1 MDFSASHAARWQ
13 AYQTRARIGARIWF
27 AAIKGAL
34 LAWIAL
40 TIYVVWRETA
50 VYFPAFGHRYF
61 LSWLLAWLFTD
72 VPGLRGLGPW
82 LHLQYEGRWYPLP
95 AMYQFLNGPRFY
107 KASFGFWFAHFCRYT
122 SIAPAALIGVFIA
135 LKLRREAGPE
145 HVRGLRLLTP
155 HRLNA
160 QLAGGQLWRAGRI
173 IARLVWLGRCG
184 APAPMRIGAVEIPP
198 KKEPE
203 NFLITGS
210 PGAGK
215 STLIRHFL
223 TRIAERGQS
232 AVVLDPEREYVQEFY
247 DPKRGDLILNPRDR
261 RCPWWSPW
269 EEFRKESLDTDVA
282 ALAAS
287 MLPDLPNTFA
297 ENASARFFRESS
309 RTLLEAIF
317 HRVPKHQT
325 ERILQVLSLPREE
338 LRQTL
343 AGTPAEP
350 LIDPGAHE
358 QGAGIVATAA
368 GAVRP
373 FQYLPRRED
382 TKNSWSAR
390 RWAERP
396 AGWLF
401 LTSMEDSRAA
411 LVRLQA
417 LWLDSLVR
425 WLLGADLE
433 HAGRQVWIVIDELA
447 TLGYQPQLE
456 QLVTRGRKRGLCVVM
471 GFQNVSQLRS
481 IYGRDRTTTLTSAPT
496 TKVILRC
503 DEAETAEW
511 ASEQL
516 GKHEVVRIEMTA
528 LAGLSSYREGFNLQ
542 PHRSVEPIVMAAE
555 VQSLREYE
563 GYLCVAGADRAKIAI
578 PPRHLERRQP
588 SFLPRQREAHEGDS
602 LSNSAAG
609 QREKQ
614 DEAAAAG
621 EAMNI
626 ESAAQQGRANTIAA
640 SARGARR
647 DKWA

>member
-1 MDFSASHAARWQ
+1 MDFSASDAARWQ
-13 AYQTRARIGARIWF
+13 AYQTCARIGARIWF
-27 AAIKGAL
+27 TAIKGAL
-34 LAWIAL
+34 LVWIGL
-40 TIYVVWRETA
+40 TIFVVWHETA

-61 LSWLLAWLFTD
+61 LSWFVAWVFTD
-72 VPGLRGLGPW
+72 VPGLRGLGRW

-95 AMYQFLNGPRFY
+95 SMYRFLNGPHLY
-107 KASFGFWFAHFCRYT
+107 KASFGFWFEHFCRYT
-122 SIAPAALIGVFIA
+122 AIVPLAFFGIFIA
-135 LKLRREAGPE
+135 LKLRRDSGPE

-155 HRLNA
+155 RRLNA
-160 QLAGGQLWRAGRI
+160 QLAGGPLRKATRMIACLAFPGRDS
-173 IARLVWLGRCG
+173 
-184 APAPMRIGAVEIPP
+184 APAALQIGEVVIPP

-247 DPKRGDLILNPRDR
+247 DPKRGDLILNPLDR

-269 EEFRKESLDTDVA
+269 GEFRKESFDTDVA

-317 HRVPKHQT
+317 HKVPEHQT
-325 ERILQVLSLPREE
+325 DRILQVLSLSREE

-343 AGTPAEP
+343 AETPAEP

-373 FQYLPRRED
+373 FQYLPRREEID
-382 TKNSWSAR
+382 ASWSAR
-390 RWAERP
+390 RWAEQPR
-396 AGWLF
+396 GWLF

-433 HAGRQVWIVIDELA
+433 HAGRQVWIMIDELA
-447 TLGYQPQLE
+447 VLGYQPELE

-516 GKHEVVRIEMTA
+516 GKHEVVRVEMTA

-555 VQSLREYE
+555 VQSLKEYE

-578 PPRHLERRQP
+578 PPRHLERRQAP
-588 SFLPRQREAHEGDS
+588 FVPRQPIPDHASEASDPLPQEPGKDDKTVTT
-602 LSNSAAG
+602 A
-609 QREKQ
+609 
-614 DEAAAAG
+614 EAP
-621 EAMNI
+621 EV
-626 ESAAQQGRANTIAA
+626 ESRPSERRPALTSA
-640 SARGARR
+640 SASRSAR

>member
-1 MDFSASHAARWQ
+1 MDFSASDAARWQ
-13 AYQTRARIGARIWF
+13 AYQTRARIGVRIWF
-27 AAIKGAL
+27 TAIKGAL
-34 LAWIAL
+34 LIWIAL

-61 LSWLLAWLFTD
+61 LSWFLAWLFTD

-82 LHLQYEGRWYPLP
+82 LHLQYQGRWYPLP
-95 AMYQFLNGPRFY
+95 SMYQFLNGPHFY
-107 KASFGFWFAHFCRYT
+107 KASFGFWFEHFCRYT
-122 SIAPAALIGVFIA
+122 AIVPLAFFGLFVA
-135 LKLRREAGPE
+135 LKLRRDAGPE

-155 HRLNA
+155 RRLNT
-160 QLAGGQLWRAGRI
+160 QLAGGAPRR
-173 IARLVWLGRCG
+173 LGRFLAAMAVREQRH
-184 APAPMRIGAVEIPP
+184 APAPLRIGAVVIPS

-223 TRIAERGQS
+223 RRIAERGQS

-247 DPKRGDLILNPRDR
+247 DPKRGDFILNPRDR

-269 EEFRKESLDTDVA
+269 EEFRRESFDTDVA

-317 HRVPKHQT
+317 HKVPEHQT
-325 ERILQVLSLPREE
+325 DRILQLLSLPREE

-350 LIDPGAHE
+350 LVDPGAHE

-373 FQYLPRRED
+373 FQYLPRRDE
-382 TKNSWSAR
+382 TKASWSAR
-390 RWAERP
+390 RWSEQPR
-396 AGWLF
+396 GWLF

-433 HAGRQVWIVIDELA
+433 QAGRQVWIMIDELA
-447 TLGYQPQLE
+447 VLGYQPQLE

-516 GKHEVVRIEMTA
+516 GKHEIIRVEMTA

-588 SFLPRQREAHEGDS
+588 GFLPRQPSAEACGGPPERP
-602 LSNSAAG
+602 AG
-609 QREKQ
+609 QVARNNG
-614 DEAAAAG
+614 AGATG
-621 EAMNI
+621 EASQAQP
-626 ESAAQQGRANTIAA
+626 SAPEPRSHTASTTAA
-640 SARGARR
+640 RSGR

>member
-1 MDFSASHAARWQ
+1 MDFGASDAARWQ
-13 AYQTRARIGARIWF
+13 AYQTRARISARIWF
-27 AAIKGAL
+27 TAIKGAL
-34 LAWIAL
+34 LVWIGL
-40 TIYVVWRETA
+40 TIFVVWHETA

-61 LSWLLAWLFTD
+61 LSWFVAWLFTD

-82 LHLQYEGRWYPLP
+82 LHLQYQGRSYPLP
-95 AMYQFLNGPRFY
+95 SMYQFLNGPHLYR
-107 KASFGFWFAHFCRYT
+107 ASFGFWFEHFCRYT
-122 SIAPAALIGVFIA
+122 GIVPLALFGIFIA
-135 LKLRREAGPE
+135 VKLRRDSGPE

-155 HRLNA
+155 RRLNA
-160 QLAGGQLWRAGRI
+160 QLGGGPFQKATRMI
-173 IARLVWLGRCG
+173 PRLALRGQHR
-184 APAPMRIGAVEIPP
+184 APAPLQIGAVTIPP

-232 AVVLDPEREYVQEFY
+232 ALVLDPEREYVQEFY
-247 DPKRGDLILNPRDR
+247 DPKRGDQILNPRDR

-269 EEFRKESLDTDVA
+269 EEFRPESFDTDVA
-282 ALAAS
+282 ALVAS

-317 HRVPKHQT
+317 HKVPEHQT
-325 ERILQVLSLPREE
+325 ERILQLLALPREE
-338 LRQTL
+338 LRQAL

-373 FQYLPRRED
+373 FQYLPSREE
-382 TKNSWSAR
+382 TTPSWSAR
-390 RWAERP
+390 RWAEQPR
-396 AGWLF
+396 GWLF

-433 HAGRQVWIVIDELA
+433 HAGRQVWIMIDELA
-447 TLGYQPQLE
+447 VLGYQPQLE

-503 DEAETAEW
+503 DEAETAQW

-516 GKHEVVRIEMTA
+516 GKHEVVRVEMTA
-528 LAGLSSYREGFNLQ
+528 LAGLSSYREGLNLQ

-578 PPRHLERRQP
+578 PPRHLERRQSP
-588 SFLPRQREAHEGDS
+588 FLPRRS
-602 LSNSAAG
+602 IL
-609 QREKQ
+609 
-614 DEAAAAG
+614 DEADGPSNPLSQAPG
-621 EAMNI
+621 KDD
-626 ESAAQQGRANTIAA
+626 QKTA
-640 SARGARR
+640 SAGVPEVESGLLERRPDRASASRSAR

>member
-1 MDFSASHAARWQ
+1 MDFSASDAARWQ
-13 AYQTRARIGARIWF
+13 AYQTRARIGVRIWLT
-27 AAIKGAL
+27 AIKAAVL
-34 LAWIAL
+34 VWIGL
-40 TIYVVWRETA
+40 TTFVVWHETA
-50 VYFPAFGHRYF
+50 VYFPLFGHRYF
-61 LSWLLAWLFTD
+61 LSWFVAWLFTD
-72 VPGLRGLGPW
+72 VPGIRGLGPW
-82 LHLQYEGRWYPLP
+82 LHLQYQGRWYPLP
-95 AMYQFLNGPRFY
+95 SMYQFLNGPHLY
-107 KASFGFWFAHFCRYT
+107 KASFGFWFEHFCRYT
-122 SIAPAALIGVFIA
+122 AIVPLAFFGIFIA
-135 LKLRREAGPE
+135 FKLRRDSGPE

-155 HRLNA
+155 RRLNT
-160 QLAGGQLWRAGRI
+160 QLAGGPFRKATRM
-173 IARLVWLGRCG
+173 IARLALRGQHS
-184 APAPMRIGAVEIPP
+184 APVPLQIGAVVIPP

-223 TRIAERGQS
+223 TRIADRGQS

-247 DPKRGDLILNPRDR
+247 DPRRGDLILNPRDR

-269 EEFRKESLDTDVA
+269 EEFRKESFDTDVA

-317 HRVPKHQT
+317 HKVPEHQT

-373 FQYLPRRED
+373 FQYLPRRGE
-382 TKNSWSAR
+382 TGVSWSAR

-396 AGWLF
+396 RGWLF

-425 WLLGADLE
+425 WLLGTDLE
-433 HAGRQVWIVIDELA
+433 HAGRQVWIMIDELA
-447 TLGYQPQLE
+447 VLGYQPQLE

-496 TKVILRC
+496 TKVVLRC

-516 GKHEVVRIEMTA
+516 GKHEVVRVEMTA

-555 VQSLREYE
+555 VQSLKEYE
-563 GYLCVAGADRAKIAI
+563 GYLCVAGADRAEIAI
-578 PPRHLERRQP
+578 PPRHLERRQAP
-588 SFLPRQREAHEGDS
+588 FLPRRPVSDDVGAPRS
-602 LSNSAAG
+602 PLSEQSG
-609 QREKQ
+609 KEE
-614 DEAAAAG
+614 EAASIGDARKVEPPAPPPRP
-621 EAMNI
+621 N
-626 ESAAQQGRANTIAA
+626 AA
-640 SARGARR
+640 SVSASRSAR

>member
-1 MDFSASHAARWQ
+1 MDFSASDAARWQ

-27 AAIKGAL
+27 TAIKGAL
-34 LAWIAL
+34 LVWIGL
-40 TIYVVWRETA
+40 TIYVVWHETA

-61 LSWLLAWLFTD
+61 LSWVVAWLFTE

-82 LHLQYEGRWYPLP
+82 LHLRYEGRWYPLP
-95 AMYQFLNGPRFY
+95 GMYQFLNGPHLY
-107 KASFGFWFAHFCRYT
+107 KASFGFWFEHFCRYT
-122 SIAPAALIGVFIA
+122 AIVPLAFFGIFIA
-135 LKLRREAGPE
+135 LKLRRDSGPE

-155 HRLNA
+155 RRLNA
-160 QLAGGQLWRAGRI
+160 QLAGGAFRKATSM
-173 IARLVWLGRCG
+173 IARLAVRSQHS
-184 APAPMRIGAVEIPP
+184 APAALQIGAVLIPS

-223 TRIAERGQS
+223 RRIAERGQS

-247 DPKRGDLILNPRDR
+247 DSKRGDLILNPRDR

-269 EEFRKESLDTDVA
+269 EEFRKQSFDTDVA

-317 HRVPKHQT
+317 HKVPEHQT

-343 AGTPAEP
+343 AATSAEP

-373 FQYLPRRED
+373 FQYLPRREE
-382 TKNSWSAR
+382 TGASWSAR

-396 AGWLF
+396 NGWLF

-417 LWLDSLVR
+417 LWLDALVR

-433 HAGRQVWIVIDELA
+433 HAGRQVWIMIDELA
-447 TLGYQPQLE
+447 VLGYQPQLE

-516 GKHEVVRIEMTA
+516 GKHEVVRVEMTA

-542 PHRSVEPIVMAAE
+542 PHRNVEPIVMAAE

-563 GYLCVAGADRAKIAI
+563 GYICVAGADRAKIAI

-588 SFLPRQREAHEGDS
+588 GFLSRQPSAEADGAPSDRPAEQPATSDGEG
-602 LSNSAAG
+602 ATG
-609 QREKQ
+609 
-614 DEAAAAG
+614 EAAKAQPPAPEPRSRPASTAARSG
-621 EAMNI
+621 
-626 ESAAQQGRANTIAA
+626 
-640 SARGARR
+640 R

>member
-1 MDFSASHAARWQ
+1 MDFSASDAARWQ

-27 AAIKGAL
+27 TAIKGAL

-61 LSWLLAWLFTD
+61 LSWFMAWLFTD
-72 VPGLRGLGPW
+72 APGLRGLGPW

-95 AMYQFLNGPRFY
+95 SMYQFLNGPHLY
-107 KASFGFWFAHFCRYT
+107 KASFGFWFEHFCRYMA
-122 SIAPAALIGVFIA
+122 IVPLAFFGIFVA
-135 LKLRREAGPE
+135 LKLRRDSGPE

-155 HRLNA
+155 RRLNS
-160 QLAGGQLWRAGRI
+160 QLAGGALRR
-173 IARLVWLGRCG
+173 VGRCVVG
-184 APAPMRIGAVEIPP
+184 LALREERRALAPLRIGTVIIPA

-223 TRIAERGQS
+223 RRIAERGQS

-247 DPKRGDLILNPRDR
+247 DPKRGDFILNPRDR

-269 EEFRKESLDTDVA
+269 EEFRKESFDTDVA

-287 MLPDLPNTFA
+287 MLPDLLNTFA

-317 HRVPKHQT
+317 HKVPEHQT
-325 ERILQVLSLPREE
+325 DRILQVLSLPREE

-350 LIDPGAHE
+350 LVDPGAHE

-382 TKNSWSAR
+382 TDGSWSAR

-396 AGWLF
+396 GGRLF

-433 HAGRQVWIVIDELA
+433 HAGRQVWIMIDELA
-447 TLGYQPQLE
+447 VLGYQPQLE

-481 IYGRDRTTTLTSAPT
+481 IYGCDRTTTLTSAPT
-496 TKVILRC
+496 TKAILRC

-516 GKHEVVRIEMTA
+516 GRHEVVRVEMTA

-588 SFLPRQREAHEGDS
+588 GFLHRQSSAEACGGPPE
-602 LSNSAAG
+602 
-609 QREKQ
+609 RP
-614 DEAAAAG
+614 AG
-621 EAMNI
+621 EVARNNGAGATDPAAKADPPAAKSKSHPV
-626 ESAAQQGRANTIAA
+626 SASSGR
-640 SARGARR
+640 SGR

>member
-1 MDFSASHAARWQ
+1 MDFSASDAARWQ
-13 AYQTRARIGARIWF
+13 AYQTRARISARIWF
-27 AAIKGAL
+27 TAIKGAL
-34 LAWIAL
+34 LVWLAL
-40 TIYVVWRETA
+40 TTYVVWRETA
-50 VYFPAFGHRYF
+50 TYFPAFGHRYF
-61 LSWLLAWLFTD
+61 LPWFLAWLFTD

-82 LHLQYEGRWYPLP
+82 LHLRYQGRWYPLP
-95 AMYQFLNGPRFY
+95 SMYQFLNGPHFY
-107 KASFGFWFAHFCRYT
+107 RASFGFWFEHFCRYT
-122 SIAPAALIGVFIA
+122 AVVPVALFGVFIA
-135 LKLRREAGPE
+135 FNLRRDSGPE

-155 HRLNA
+155 RRLNA
-160 QLAGGQLWRAGRI
+160 QLAGGSLRRIGRRIVQLALRER
-173 IARLVWLGRCG
+173 RR
-184 APAPMRIGAVEIPP
+184 APAPLRIGAVTIPY

-247 DPKRGDLILNPRDR
+247 DPKRGDRILNPRDR

-269 EEFRKESLDTDVA
+269 EEFRPESFDTDVA

-317 HRVPKHQT
+317 RKVPEHQT
-325 ERILQVLSLPREE
+325 ERILQLLALPREE
-338 LRQTL
+338 LRQAL

-373 FQYLPRRED
+373 FQYLPRRENTD
-382 TKNSWSAR
+382 ASWSAR
-390 RWAERP
+390 RWTEQPR
-396 AGWLF
+396 GWLF

-425 WLLGADLE
+425 WLLGANLE
-433 HAGRQVWIVIDELA
+433 HAGRQVWIMIDELA
-447 TLGYQPQLE
+447 VLGYQPQLE

-516 GKHEVVRIEMTA
+516 GKHEVVRVEMTA
-528 LAGLSSYREGFNLQ
+528 LAGLSSYREGLNLQ

-588 SFLPRQREAHEGDS
+588 PFLPRQS
-602 LSNSAAG
+602 IL
-609 QREKQ
+609 
-614 DEAAAAG
+614 DEADGPSNPLSQAPG
-621 EAMNI
+621 KDD
-626 ESAAQQGRANTIAA
+626 QKTA
-640 SARGARR
+640 SAGVPEVESGLLERRPDRASASRSAR

>member
-1 MDFSASHAARWQ
+1 MDFSASDAARWQ

-27 AAIKGAL
+27 TAIKGAL
-34 LAWIAL
+34 LVWIGL
-40 TIYVVWRETA
+40 TIYVVWHETA

-61 LSWLLAWLFTD
+61 LSWFVAWLFSD

-82 LHLQYEGRWYPLP
+82 LHLQYEGHWYSLP
-95 AMYQFLNGPRFY
+95 SMYQFLNGPQLY
-107 KASFGFWFAHFCRYT
+107 KASFGFWFEHFCRYT
-122 SIAPAALIGVFIA
+122 AIVPLAFFGIFIA
-135 LKLRREAGPE
+135 LKLRRDSGPE

-155 HRLNA
+155 RRLNA
-160 QLAGGQLWRAGRI
+160 QLAGGPLRKATRMLARLAGRGEG
-173 IARLVWLGRCG
+173 V
-184 APAPMRIGAVEIPP
+184 APAALQIGAVVIPP

-215 STLIRHFL
+215 STLIRHLL

-247 DPKRGDLILNPRDR
+247 DLRRGDLILNPRDR

-269 EEFRKESLDTDVA
+269 EEFRKESFDTDVA

-317 HRVPKHQT
+317 HKVPEHQT
-325 ERILQVLSLPREE
+325 ERILQMLSLPREE

-373 FQYLPRRED
+373 FQYLPSRGE
-382 TKNSWSAR
+382 TGVSWSAR

-396 AGWLF
+396 RGWLF

-425 WLLGADLE
+425 WLLGTDLE
-433 HAGRQVWIVIDELA
+433 HAGRQVWIMIDELA
-447 TLGYQPQLE
+447 VLGYQPQLE

-496 TKVILRC
+496 TKVVLRC

-516 GKHEVVRIEMTA
+516 GKHEVVRVEMTA

-555 VQSLREYE
+555 VQSLKEYE

-578 PPRHLERRQP
+578 PPRHLERRQAP
-588 SFLPRQREAHEGDS
+588 FLPRRPVSDDVGAPRS
-602 LSNSAAG
+602 PLSEQSG
-609 QREKQ
+609 KEE
-614 DEAAAAG
+614 EAASMGDAPKV
-621 EAMNI
+621 EAPAPPPRPN
-626 ESAAQQGRANTIAA
+626 AA
-640 SARGARR
+640 SVSASRSAR

>member
-1 MDFSASHAARWQ
+1 MDFSASDAARWQ
-13 AYQTRARIGARIWF
+13 AYQTRARIGVRIWF
-27 AAIKGAL
+27 TAIKAAVL
-34 LAWIAL
+34 VWIGL
-40 TIYVVWRETA
+40 TTYVVWHETA

-61 LSWLLAWLFTD
+61 LSWFVAWLFTD

-82 LHLQYEGRWYPLP
+82 LHLQYQGRWYPLP
-95 AMYQFLNGPRFY
+95 SMYQFLNGPHLYR
-107 KASFGFWFAHFCRYT
+107 ASFGFWFEHFCRYT
-122 SIAPAALIGVFIA
+122 AIVPLAVFGIFIA
-135 LKLRREAGPE
+135 VKLRRDAGPE
-145 HVRGLRLLTP
+145 HVRGLRLLTAR
-155 HRLNA
+155 RLNT
-160 QLAGGQLWRAGRI
+160 QLGGGPFRKATRMI
-173 IARLVWLGRCG
+173 PRLALRGQHS
-184 APAPMRIGAVEIPP
+184 APVPLQIGAVVIPP

-269 EEFRKESLDTDVA
+269 EEFRKDSFDTDVA

-317 HRVPKHQT
+317 HKVPEHQT

-373 FQYLPRRED
+373 FQYLPGREETD
-382 TKNSWSAR
+382 ASWSAQ
-390 RWAERP
+390 RWAEQPR
-396 AGWLF
+396 GWLF

-447 TLGYQPQLE
+447 VLGYQPQLE
-456 QLVTRGRKRGLCVVM
+456 QLVTRGRKRGLCAVM

-516 GKHEVVRIEMTA
+516 GKHEIIRVEMTA

-555 VQSLREYE
+555 VQSLKEYE
-563 GYLCVAGADRAKIAI
+563 GYLCVAGSDRAKIAI
-578 PPRHLERRQP
+578 PPRHLERRQAP
-588 SFLPRQREAHEGDS
+588 FVPRQPIRDQASEASDALPQELGKDDKTAATAGAPKEES
-602 LSNSAAG
+602 PLSDRRPA
-609 QREKQ
+609 
-614 DEAAAAG
+614 
-621 EAMNI
+621 
-626 ESAAQQGRANTIAA
+626 RACA
-640 SARGARR
+640 SASSSAR

>member
-1 MDFSASHAARWQ
+1 MDFSASDAARWQ
-13 AYQTRARIGARIWF
+13 AYQTRARISVRIWLT
-27 AAIKGAL
+27 AIKAAFL
-34 LAWIAL
+34 VWIAL
-40 TIYVVWRETA
+40 TTYVVWHETA
-50 VYFPAFGHRYF
+50 VYFPVFGHRYF
-61 LSWLLAWLFTD
+61 LSWFVAWLFTD

-82 LHLQYEGRWYPLP
+82 LHLRYQGRWYPLP
-95 AMYQFLNGPRFY
+95 SMYQFLNGPHLYR
-107 KASFGFWFAHFCRYT
+107 ASFGFWFEHFCRYT
-122 SIAPAALIGVFIA
+122 AIVPLAVFGIFIVV
-135 LKLRREAGPE
+135 KLRRDSGPE

-155 HRLNA
+155 RRLNT
-160 QLAGGQLWRAGRI
+160 QLGGGPFQKAARMIPRLALRGRHST
-173 IARLVWLGRCG
+173 
-184 APAPMRIGAVEIPP
+184 PAPLLIGAVVISP

-269 EEFRKESLDTDVA
+269 EEFRKDSFDTDVA

-317 HRVPKHQT
+317 HKVPEHQT
-325 ERILQVLSLPREE
+325 GRILEMLSLPREE

-343 AGTPAEP
+343 IGTPAEP

-373 FQYLPRRED
+373 FQYLPPREE
-382 TKNSWSAR
+382 TTASWSAQ

-396 AGWLF
+396 RGWLF

-433 HAGRQVWIVIDELA
+433 HAGRQAWIVIDELA
-447 TLGYQPQLE
+447 VLGYQPQLE

-516 GKHEVVRIEMTA
+516 GKHEVVRVEMTA
-528 LAGLSSYREGFNLQ
+528 LAGLSSYREGLNLQ

-555 VQSLREYE
+555 VQSLKEYE

-588 SFLPRQREAHEGDS
+588 PFLPQPSIPDTVSGPSDPLPQEPRKDEKTAAPAKAPKVKSR
-602 LSNSAAG
+602 LSERRPA
-609 QREKQ
+609 E
-614 DEAAAAG
+614 
-621 EAMNI
+621 
-626 ESAAQQGRANTIAA
+626 A
-640 SARGARR
+640 SASASRSAR